1 MLKAFFA
8 AFQAKPKLF
17 ETAPPPI
24 ARRRTTVL
32 PLPRRDAQPEL
43 KPLGRLSVGPYPETP
58 LPAPPEPLPPLSVS
72 ALRARMGTEVHT
84 EVLPPHVMSYTP
96 WGARAFVSAGTGGP
110 TVLFEAGLGH
120 GKNIWGRIF
129 NEISSISHALAYDRA
144 GYGFSERSNH
154 PRDGLQILREL
165 RALLQIEEVKPP
177 YVLVGHSLGGTIV
190 KLFAKTFPDEVAGV
204 VLVDARHAE
213 FSKRCKQI
221 GISRMWYDPPA
232 LLFAMTSRAMRAEQA
247 SAALT
252 ARQARRAGDFPP
264 VPLIVLSQDRSASRW
279 PVRVGKVWDASQRQM
294 AKMSHLGRVKVVE
307 ASGHNIHRDQP
318 DVVVSAILSV
328 IAAARYAQA
337 KNKN

>member
-1 MLKAFFA
+1 MLKAFLA
-8 AFQAKPKLF
+8 SFQTNPKP
-17 ETAPPPI
+17 API
-24 ARRRTTVL
+24 AVPAPVRQRTTVL
-32 PLPRRDAQPEL
+32 PLPQGNAPHDL
-43 KPLGRLSVGPYPETP
+43 KPLGRFTVGP
-58 LPAPPEPLPPLSVS
+58 PPEAPQIPTAAPLPPLSVS
-72 ALRARMGTEVHT
+72 ALRARMGSGVPS

-129 NEISSISHALAYDRA
+129 NEISTISHALAYDRA
-144 GYGFSERSNH
+144 GYGASERSDQ

-165 RALLQIEEVKPP
+165 RALLQTEEVKPP

-190 KLFAKTFPDEVAGV
+190 KLFAKTYPDEVAGV

-221 GISRMWYDPPA
+221 GVARMWYDPPA
-232 LLFAMTSRAMRAEQA
+232 LLFAMASKAMRAEQA

-264 VPLIVLSQDRSASRW
+264 VPLIVLSQDRAASGW
-279 PVRVGKVWDASQRQM
+279 PKHLGKVWDASQRHM
-294 AKMSHLGRVKVVE
+294 AKMSHLGRMKVVE
-307 ASGHNIHRDQP
+307 DSGHNIHRDQP
-318 DVVVSAILSV
+318 DIVTSAILSV
-328 IAAARYAQA
+328 IAAARYSQA
-337 KNKN
+337 KNKA